1 MRRLDN
7 SDDPNVLSKL
17 APCAKKSKEKRK
29 LLRLRRVREGHL
41 KWRVPKPTVC
51 LSQSHVFDDVRVHDL
66 QKPPVVGF
74 GISCSSLYDPSP
86 LMGE

>member
-41 KWRVPKPTVC
+41 KWRVPKPMPRKAWKSR
-51 LSQSHVFDDVRVHDL
+51 LAVFLV
-66 QKPPVVGF
+66 
-74 GISCSSLYDPSP
+74 
-86 LMGE
+86 M